1 MNKINRFLV
10 ATIISIV
17 VLGADCQAE
26 PSADKSACVL
36 AAKTLTIDHGTLA
49 YMQTGQGPH
58 ILLLHGLFAQ
68 KEQWNALAC
77 LLADAGHTVIAPDLP
92 GYGQSTGFSITD
104 YKLENQ
110 VDLIFRFVSA
120 LGLSRFDLGG
130 SSMGGAIA
138 VLYRQQHPEQVRSLA
153 FIGAPMGITQWG
165 PGTRQAIYHGVNP
178 FIPITID
185 QFDLEMR
192 LLFAKPPTIPETVKN
207 GLIADYLERNRHYQQ
222 VWNIVNLYGRVIID
236 SRGSPSATLI
246 LWGTDD
252 GIFDVVGAEPLQKK
266 FPNGQ
271 LFKLTNAAH
280 LPMLENTSQVG
291 ALYLDFMNNL
301 EK

>member
-1 MNKINRFLV
+1 M
-10 ATIISIV
+10 
-17 VLGADCQAE
+17 
-26 PSADKSACVL
+26 
-36 AAKTLTIDHGTLA
+36 
-49 YMQTGQGPH
+49 
-58 ILLLHGLFAQ
+58 
-68 KEQWNALAC
+68 
-77 LLADAGHTVIAPDLP
+77 
-92 GYGQSTGFSITD
+92 
-104 YKLENQ
+104 
-110 VDLIFRFVSA
+110 
-120 LGLSRFDLGG
+120 
-130 SSMGGAIA
+130 
-138 VLYRQQHPEQVRSLA
+138 
-153 FIGAPMGITQWG
+153 
-165 PGTRQAIYHGVNP
+165 NP